1 MDRDEKN
8 RRARV
13 RWNKNSKIINARR
26 RERYKQKKEE
36 KLQMKK
42 EPEEQ
47 RKRILEEED
56 SLTEWQ
62 KDILVKDMVLT
73 NYALKLGTILIDD
86 DIYASK
92 KELLRKHNLNERVRI
107 ESIRFSEI
115 RI

>member
-47 RKRILEEED
+47 RKRIEED